1 MNVRKNRYDVK
12 KTPNEK
18 NHIDKISVKQTFK
31 IDAIRLLLMH
41 AVRLVI
47 YNIVMCQF
55 YIKSIANNRNISS
68 PSFLYFQNLLVYLVY
83 MIFDK
88 CGIIYVW
95 VYRITKNFKIKLI
108 HCVQVFQL
116 FWS

>member
-18 NHIDKISVKQTFK
+18 NHIEKISVKQTFK
-31 IDAIRLLLMH
+31 IDALRLLLMH

-55 YIKSIANNRNISS
+55 YIKSIANNRNI
-68 PSFLYFQNLLVYLVY
+68 
-83 MIFDK
+83 
-88 CGIIYVW
+88 
-95 VYRITKNFKIKLI
+95 
-108 HCVQVFQL
+108 
-116 FWS
+116 